1 MDYSKIIDELKA
13 RRVELETA
21 ILALERLAQ
30 GAGTRRGRRPK
41 WMAEVSESDTEAEPE
56 DSPKKRALSAEAR
69 ARIAEAQ
76 RKRWAKAR
84 KTAKSSQD

>member
-1 MDYSKIIDELKA
+1 MDYSKIIVELKA
-13 RRVELETA
+13 RRAELETA

-30 GAGTRRGRRPK
+30 GGGSRRGRRPK
-41 WMAEVSESDTEAEPE
+41 WMTESEDEEIEPVE
-56 DSPKKRALSAEAR
+56 TPQKRALSAEAR

-84 KTAKSSQD
+84 KTGKQSQD